1 MTPQQPP
8 QHIQIEMARRE
19 LKALKQQQAIA
30 EQGIAALTNV
40 AALLSAVDHSA
51 TTGVENAMLASL
63 VALVSIRLLELQASH
78 QNLMQRIPELEGAL
92 KTLDT
97 NIVVPGM
104 RVKN

>member
-8 QHIQIEMARRE
+8 QHIQIELARRE

-30 EQGIAALTNV
+30 EQGIEVLTNG
-40 AALLSAVDHSA
+40 AAQLGL
-51 TTGVENAMLASL
+51 VERSSTPNDINAILAAL
-63 VALVSIRLLELQASH
+63 VALVSIRLLELRTSH
-78 QNLMQRIPELEGAL
+78 ENLMQRIPELEGAL
-92 KTLDT
+92 KTLDS